1 MPTRGERRPSRSDL
15 RERQCGDAGRSG
27 ANEAGSGAV
36 RSVCSAAEMRWCSGA
51 DRHRENQ
58 GGVGEASYQT
68 AGAVVSV
75 AGGGQGGEGG
85 GRGERRAVGWLA
97 LGGWD
102 WDWTGERRA
111 RERGSGWLSI
121 KGAGVPYTEAQPGAR
136 DSRGQSINNRR
147 RAPSVTTYSCSVIR
161 DDCCCCCIYSSGQ

>member
-1 MPTRGERRPSRSDL
+1 VPTRGERRPSRSDL

-27 ANEAGSGAV
+27 ANEAGEGAV
-36 RSVCSAAEMRWCSGA
+36 RLSVCSAAEMRWCSAA
-51 DRHRENQ
+51 DRHKEDQ

-102 WDWTGERRA
+102 WDWERRV
-111 RERGSGWLSI
+111 REREREAQAVKGQ
-121 KGAGVPYTEAQPGAR
+121 GAGAGRYTEAQCSQGR
-136 DSRGQSINNRR
+136 GTIGDSQSII
-147 RAPSVTTYSCSVIR
+147 RAGPPVSLHTVAV
-161 DDCCCCCIYSSGQ
+161 